1 MAYTPSK
8 DYKRRER
15 EQKKLEKRMAR
26 EAAKQEKK
34 AAEAEAARIAE
45 EEAAEKA
52 RWDALTPEEQEFELL
67 LKEEEAAEAEKNED
81 A

>member
-26 EAAKQEKK
+26 DAAKAEKK
-34 AAEAEAARIAE
+34 AAQDEADRIAE
-45 EEAAEKA
+45 EEAVEKA
-52 RWDALTPEEQEFELL
+52 RWDALTPEEQEFETL
-67 LKEEEAAEAEKNED
+67 LKEEEAAQAEEEKG